1 MARIR
6 REEIGYKEV
15 LNFWRPLSESQQ
27 RVFVAYLPEDT
38 SLIRFNIYKQKEN
51 REKVVDLI
59 IERIGV
65 LDWPSVE
72 DVFPDGR
79 SNFWSKMSGG
89 TKKFVS
95 KLDAWWNEPPPEKE
109 EKKEEEPKQVTPEH
123 EVRSTKTANS
133 KREQNEN
140 RQPDEDK
147 EQSQEEKDADKERH
161 KIKRAESLGVL
172 KALIAVVALIAVC
185 YLCAGVSIFVMQI
198 VQVVSRFLV
207 G

>member
-6 REEIGYKEV
+6 KHEIGYKEV

-27 RVFVAYLPEDT
+27 KAFVAYLPEDPN
-38 SLIRFNIYKQKEN
+38 LIRFNIYKQKEN
-51 REKVVDLI
+51 RDKVVDLI

-79 SNFWSKMSGG
+79 VSFWNKMSGG
-89 TKKFVS
+89 TKKFVR
-95 KLDAWWNEPPPEKE
+95 KLDAWNEPLPEKE
-109 EKKEEEPKQVTPEH
+109 EKKEEKPKQVTPEH

-133 KREQNEN
+133 KRDQNEN
-140 RQPDEDK
+140 RQPYYEDK
-147 EQSQEEKDADKERH
+147 EQSQEEKDVDEEQH
-161 KIKRAESLGVL
+161 KIKRAESLGAY
-172 KALIAVVALIAVC
+172 KALIAVVVLMIVCFFCSIICIAGMYYVKVFSK
-185 YLCAGVSIFVMQI
+185 L
-198 VQVVSRFLV
+198 LV